1 MSTRISY
8 KKMTDAELIDE
19 GLDCDVDSLAYELAV
34 TLDAMPMRYGLVV
47 INDEDPSSGQ
57 DCSGCEDLQREINSL
72 EWDVS
77 QLQDDIDNL
86 DMDRLIAGVKAAKE
100 AVKSA
105 HNRVNFILGLGGD
118 NE

>member
-1 MSTRISY
+1 MSSRISY
-8 KKMTDAELIDE
+8 KTMTDAELIDE

-34 TLDAMPMRYGLVV
+34 TLDALPIKYGNVQV
-47 INDEDPSSGQ
+47 IEDKPCG
-57 DCSGCEDLQREINSL
+57 GCEDLQREINSL

-77 QLQDDIDNL
+77 ELQNTVDNL

-105 HNRVNFILGLGGD
+105 QKQVNFILGLGGD
-118 NE
+118 DHE

>member
-8 KKMTDAELIDE
+8 KTMTDAELIDE
-19 GLDCDVDSLAYELAV
+19 GLDCDPNSLAYELAV
-34 TLDAMPMRYGLVV
+34 TLDALPIKYGNVQVV
-47 INDEDPSSGQ
+47 EDKPCG
-57 DCSGCEDLQREINSL
+57 GCEDLQREINSL

-77 QLQDDIDNL
+77 ELQNTVDNL
-86 DMDRLIAGVKAAKE
+86 DMDRLIAGVKGAKE

-118 NE
+118 DHE